1 MAMPVS
7 LEELRDEF
15 DRWAREG
22 RGEKMKDGHLAVTE
36 QIIGMM
42 ALRPDSRVLDL
53 GCGSGWAT
61 RLLASHVQDGVAVG
75 LDVSD
80 EMIRQARDSGAAP
93 PNANF
98 RVLTGPRFPFHD
110 GVFTHCLSI
119 ESLYYHPDITASLRE
134 VYRVLARGGR
144 GYFMVNYFRENPYVH
159 HWSAL
164 LRVPVQLLGADEY
177 CAAAGA
183 AGFARCRTFTIP
195 DPTPVPP
202 DYTGPHY
209 GDAENM
215 RAARA
220 IGALVVV
227 GEKD

>member
-1 MAMPVS
+1 MSVS
-7 LEELRDEF
+7 LEQLRNEF

-22 RGEKMKDGHLAVTE
+22 RGEQMKDGHLAVTE

-42 ALRPDSRVLDL
+42 RLRPDSRVLDL

-61 RLLASHVQDGVAVG
+61 RLLAAHVQDGVAVG
-75 LDVSD
+75 LDVSE
-80 EMIRQARDSGAAP
+80 EMVRQARNHGAVP

-134 VYRVLARGGR
+134 VHRVLARGGR
-144 GYFMVNYFRENPYVH
+144 AFLMMNFFQENPYVH
-159 HWSAL
+159 HWAGLLSVPVHLWSAL
-164 LRVPVQLLGADEY
+164 DY
-177 CAAAGA
+177 CDAAHE
-183 AGFARCRTFTIP
+183 AGFAECRHLTIP
-195 DPTPVPP
+195 DPTPVAP
-202 DYTGPHY
+202 DYRGPHY
-209 GDAENM
+209 GDAEKM

-220 IGALVVV
+220 IGALVVIAQ
-227 GEKD
+227 K